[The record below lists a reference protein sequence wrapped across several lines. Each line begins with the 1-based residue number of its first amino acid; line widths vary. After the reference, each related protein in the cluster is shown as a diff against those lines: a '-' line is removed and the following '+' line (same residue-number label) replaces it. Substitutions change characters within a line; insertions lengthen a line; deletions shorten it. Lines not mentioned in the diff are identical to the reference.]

1 MDLSVGKLQQLVT
14 VARLGSFSAAA
25 QVLNISQPALSRSIA
40 GLEHRYGFQIFSR
53 VGHGVQLTAAGTQV
67 IELARPLLQDM
78 QVFDNNLKLFGS
90 GKVGSLAI
98 GMAPLLASE
107 VLAELASEF
116 FNSASRVDLQVTTQA
131 GSILMEKLKRDEIE
145 LVFYPAGYMGDAPEL
160 EVETLGYI
168 EPVCV
173 VRRGHPLLAQVL
185 AQGELTRQDLADFP
199 WASSVLPEQLREA
212 IQPSQFVCD
221 NYHILR
227 ETVLNSDLIC
237 ICTRNFVRQQ
247 LADGL
252 LCEIA
257 VTGLP
262 LPPTAI
268 CAARLPG
275 RISSPLALEAVGS
288 IRARLQRQL

>member
-1 MDLSVGKLQQLVT
+1 MDISVGKLQQLVT

-25 QVLNISQPALSRSIA
+25 LELNISQPALSRSIA
-40 GLEHRYGFQIFSR
+40 ALEHRYGFQIFSR
-53 VGHGVQLTAAGTQV
+53 VGHGVQLTAAGAQV
-67 IELARPLLQDM
+67 IELARPLLQQM

-90 GKVGSLAI
+90 GEVGSLAI

-107 VLAELASEF
+107 VLADLASEF
-116 FNSASRVDLQVTTQA
+116 FNSASRVELQVTTQA
-131 GSILMEKLKRDEIE
+131 GAILMEKLKRDDIE
-145 LVFYPAGYMGDAPEL
+145 MVFYPEGYMGA
-160 EVETLGYI
+160 ETDLDVDVLGYI

-173 VRRGHPLLAQVL
+173 VRCGHPLLAR
-185 AQGELTRQDLADFP
+185 GELSRQDLAEFP

-227 ETVLNSDLIC
+227 DTVLNSNLIC
-237 ICTRNFVRQQ
+237 ICTRAFVVELLQT
-247 LADGL
+247 GM
-252 LCEIA
+252 LCEIE

-268 CAARLPG
+268 CAARLRG
-275 RISSPLALEAVGS
+275 RISSPLAVEAMERV
-288 IRARLQRQL
+288 RVRLGRPL